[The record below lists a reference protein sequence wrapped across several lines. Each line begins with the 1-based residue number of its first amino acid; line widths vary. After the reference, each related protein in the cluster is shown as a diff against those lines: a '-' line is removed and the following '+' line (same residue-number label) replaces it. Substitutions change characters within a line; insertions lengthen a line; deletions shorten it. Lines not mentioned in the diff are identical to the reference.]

1 MPREIYLV
9 SRDPMTL
16 PELVEAAVA
25 VDGTL
30 VPRLLNEGAAIQ
42 LVDLDDVAVITLDSS
57 RLIRDTTDLERITG
71 PLPAITEVWWTEA
84 TAPWGRAGEPGVA
97 VARVLAERLGARIS
111 VEDGTAVEDSR

>member
-9 SRDPMTL
+9 SREPMTL
-16 PELVEAAVA
+16 PELVEAAVE
-25 VDGTL
+25 VDRSL

-57 RLIRDTTDLERITG
+57 RLIRDTADLERITG
-71 PLPAITEVWWTEA
+71 PLPATADVWWTEA

-97 VARVLAERLGARIS
+97 IARALAARLGARIR
-111 VEDGTAVEDSR
+111 VEDGLPDEDGP